1 MHRASHTMPDQEKKY
16 KIHLFEYTSRAVG
29 SFFMVR
35 ELSKMVG
42 QQKKH
47 TQMHWLKRPKAVPKS
62 ETWTKI

>member
-47 TQMHWLKRPKAVPKS
+47 THMH
-62 ETWTKI
+62 

>member
-1 MHRASHTMPDQEKKY
+1 MPDQEKKY

-42 QQKKH
+42 QQKKTH
-47 TQMHWLKRPKAVPKS
+47 THALAKTS
-62 ETWTKI
+62 